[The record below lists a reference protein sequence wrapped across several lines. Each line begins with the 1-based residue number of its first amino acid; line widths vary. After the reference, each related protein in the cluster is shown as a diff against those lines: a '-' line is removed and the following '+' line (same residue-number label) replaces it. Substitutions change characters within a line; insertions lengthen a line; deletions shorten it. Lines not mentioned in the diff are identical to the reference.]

1 MMKERIRKEWYLTLK
16 AMLEPE
22 LKTRMTIEAINTVVI
37 LVGIYDFNIIT
48 LSVTEICLLDRK
60 RTKIVVNKENALP
73 QGRC

>member
-1 MMKERIRKEWYLTLK
+1 MMKERIGKEWYLTLK